1 VPAGNIQRVI
11 QKAIADIPL
20 GTIHLNA
27 GGDAQSQREEFPHLL
42 SSFVLSIIFVYLL
55 MAVLFNSLVHPLTI
69 QLALPMALTG
79 AIAALVIAHQT
90 LSIISMIGFIMLV
103 GLVQKNAILL
113 IDYTNTLRGRGY
125 RRNDAIREA
134 GPTRLR
140 PILMTTFAMIFGMLP
155 IALGIG
161 KASEQRAPLATAVI
175 GGLILSTLLTLVVIP
190 VVYTLFDDIAA
201 WIARRIA
208 RGATG
213 RSANVDQVL
222 ERARSAESGAD

>member
-1 VPAGNIQRVI
+1 
-11 QKAIADIPL
+11 
-20 GTIHLNA
+20 
-27 GGDAQSQREEFPHLL
+27 
-42 SSFVLSIIFVYLL
+42 
-55 MAVLFNSLVHPLTI
+55 VLFNSLLHPLTI
-69 QLALPMALTG
+69 QLSLPMAITG
-79 AIAALVIAHQT
+79 AIAGLVIAHQT

-113 IDYTNTLRGRGY
+113 IDYTNTLRGRGF

-201 WIARRIA
+201 GIARRVA